1 MDPARHANLVAV
13 LRRVHLGPVSRSELT
28 TLTGLNRST
37 VAALVA
43 ELVDRR
49 LVVEDVPA
57 GTGSV
62 GRPSPVVRPA
72 DHAVAVAVHPEI
84 DAVRVAA
91 VRLGGRVVHRIR
103 TALDEPPDP
112 ETVVA
117 IAADGLREIRSV
129 LPSGS
134 VVVGAG
140 VAVPGLVRLGDGHVR
155 FAPHLGWRDVP
166 IARQL
171 QTALGVPVLAANEAS
186 LGAAAEWTFGAGR
199 GTGDLLFVNG
209 GTSGIGGGIVAGGIP
224 LLGATGSAGE
234 IGHVTVRSDGVR
246 DTAGLA
252 GTLESEVSLARLTAA
267 LGARSTDPEAFE
279 RAIVDSRSERVRTE
293 LRHQTDALATALGGA
308 ANLLGSERIVLGG
321 FLTALAA
328 IEGPRLRSVFEGRLL
343 GPLVG
348 EVEIRRA
355 ELGTDILLI
364 GAASLPFE
372 RLLVEVPRL

>member
-1 MDPARHANLVAV
+1 VDPARQANLAAV
-13 LRRVHLGPVSRSELT
+13 LRRVHRGPVSRAELT
-28 TLTGLNRST
+28 TLTGRNRST

-49 LVVEDVPA
+49 LVVEEVPT

-72 DHAVAVAVHPEI
+72 DHAVAIAVHPEI

-91 VRLGGRVVHRIR
+91 VRLGGRVVHRVD
-103 TALDEPPDP
+103 TPLDEPPDP

-117 IAADGLREIRSV
+117 ITVAALREIRSV
-129 LPSGS
+129 LPAGS

-155 FAPHLGWRDVP
+155 FAPHLGWRDAP
-166 IARQL
+166 IAEELRS
-171 QTALGVPVLAANEAS
+171 ALGIPVLAANEAS

-199 GTGDLLFVNG
+199 GTGDLLYVNG
-209 GTSGIGGGIVAGGIP
+209 GTSGIGGGIVAGGVP

-252 GTLESEVSLARLTAA
+252 GTLESEVSLARLTTA
-267 LGARSTDPEAFE
+267 LGGEWRDQDGFE
-279 RAIVDSRSERVRTE
+279 RTLVETTSDRVRAE
-293 LRHQTDALATALGGA
+293 LRHQTDALATALAGA

-328 IEGPRLRSVFEGRLL
+328 SEGPRLRSVFEARLL
-343 GPLVG
+343 EPLVG
-348 EVEIRRA
+348 EIEIRRA
-355 ELGTDILLI
+355 ELGADILLI

-372 RLLVEVPRL
+372 RLLGEVPRI